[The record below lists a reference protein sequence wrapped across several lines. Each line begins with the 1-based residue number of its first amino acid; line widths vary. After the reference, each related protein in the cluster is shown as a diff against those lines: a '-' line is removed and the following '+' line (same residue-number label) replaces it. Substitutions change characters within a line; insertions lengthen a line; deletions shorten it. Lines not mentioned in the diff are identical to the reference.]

1 MQTDSCSSEHDSI
14 RLKQSLSADCGLVQ
28 AETKEIVRERIDL
41 EEAQA
46 RAAQA
51 APRHDEGDINTDDEE
66 DEQGQMRDFEAW
78 RLRELGRIARSAEI
92 LLAF

>member
-1 MQTDSCSSEHDSI
+1 MPLQSECRDW
-14 RLKQSLSADCGLVQ
+14 LPVALSLHQKCPVLTKRSHCICCLQ

-66 DEQGQMRDFEAW
+66 DEQGQMRDFDAW
-78 RLRELGRIARSAEI
+78 RLRELARIAK
-92 LLAF
+92 